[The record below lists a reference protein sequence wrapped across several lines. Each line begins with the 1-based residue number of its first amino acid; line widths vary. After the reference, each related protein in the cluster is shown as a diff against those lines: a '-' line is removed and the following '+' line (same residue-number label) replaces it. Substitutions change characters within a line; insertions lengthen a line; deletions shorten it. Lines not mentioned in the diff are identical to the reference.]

1 MPIFNHFG
9 ISNLYFSTE
18 NKKCVHFF
26 YAHNCV
32 VFMDSLNVVAC
43 GARGRL
49 SPRPE
54 EEETNTN
61 GLCFPVRS
69 RGNWES
75 RNTWTLRNPARNRAE
90 FVTINRY
97 CESDY
102 RHILVL
108 LCSYVYCYCACNF
121 IVTICV

>member
-61 GLCFPVRS
+61 GLCFPVRI

-75 RNTWTLRNPARNRAE
+75 RNTWTLRNPARNRG
-90 FVTINRY
+90 
-97 CESDY
+97 S
-102 RHILVL
+102 L
-108 LCSYVYCYCACNF
+108 
-121 IVTICV
+121 